1 MKQAFSLLELVLSL
15 VIFGIIVYVL
25 TSPSLQ
31 IYKRVFEIKNKNSIF
46 FDLNQALLGIEKIY
60 QTCIEFKYDANYFE
74 CYMSANDDIF
84 YDVNLKVLN
93 FSGIV
98 LDRENFISP
107 NSRFYFIENGVLN
120 GVLSNYKDL
129 HLAKKQKIYPYDFIY
144 IYALNDNKIYKV
156 YIQDKENVNFYGE
169 SFSGFYYVVYA
180 FIKIIYE
187 DKKIFF
193 EIKDFENRQDRFLF
207 ADEIDQFSIDKDQNF
222 IKITLCKN
230 DDCLSKWM
238 FK

>member
-84 YDVNLKVLN
+84 YDVNLKELN

-98 LDRENFISP
+98 LDVGNFISP

-129 HLAKKQKIYPYDFIY
+129 HLAKKQKNYPYDFIY
-144 IYALNDNKIYKV
+144 MYALNDNKIYKV
-156 YIQDKENVNFYGE
+156 YVQDKENVNFYGE

-207 ADEIDQFSIDKDQNF
+207 ADEIDQFGIEKDQNF

-230 DDCLSKWM
+230 DECLSKWM